1 MIANQST
8 VIKVSLLIPTLDQS
22 GAEKQLSM
30 LATSLPRE
38 EFEVQVIAL
47 TRGGPYE
54 TLLRQHEIPVTILNK
69 RFRFDPLAYRALKKT
84 IQKQQPDILHT
95 WLFAANSYGR
105 MAVKRLAT
113 TQKVPKVIVSE
124 RCVDSWKS
132 NWQHNVD
139 RRLLPQTSLL
149 VGNSQSV
156 VDFYEEKGVPASIL
170 RVVRNGIPIPE
181 MTPSETIRQELFQ
194 QLDLPADARLMAF
207 VGRLARQK
215 RIEDLLWTLQLLRQM
230 NDKIILLLIG
240 EGPER
245 ARLEQLAHK
254 YTVTPNVRF
263 LGHRADAKQ
272 LFPLFDLFLLASDFE
287 GQSNSLMEAMS
298 YGIPV
303 IASDIP
309 PNRELVAHGE
319 TGFLT
324 SVGDCTG
331 YAQYAER
338 ILADPQLATDLGT
351 AARNKMQQDFSIA
364 KMTEGYAA
372 LYREVLTK

>member
-22 GAEKQLSM
+22 GAEKQLSL

-54 TLLRQHEIPVTILNK
+54 ILLRQHNIPVTILNK
-69 RFRFDPLAYRALKKT
+69 RFKFDPLAYRALKKT
-84 IQKQQPDILHT
+84 IEQQQPDILHT

-105 MAVKRLAT
+105 MAVRRMSKTLKT
-113 TQKVPKVIVSE
+113 PKVIVSE

-170 RVVRNGIPIPE
+170 RVVPNGIPIPE
-181 MTPSETIRQELFQ
+181 VTSTESIRKELFQ
-194 QLDLPADARLMAF
+194 QQDIPDDARLMAF

-215 RIEDLLWTLQLLRQM
+215 RIEDLLWTLLRQM
-230 NDKIILLLIG
+230 NEKIILLLIG

-245 ARLEQLAHK
+245 AKLEQLAHK

-263 LGHRADAKQ
+263 LGHRPDVKQ

-309 PNRELVAHGE
+309 PNRELVMHGE

-351 AARNKMQQDFSIA
+351 AARKKMQQDFSIA
-364 KMTEGYAA
+364 KMTAGYAA
-372 LYREVLTK
+372 LYREVLA